1 MFLGEH
7 RHNLDAKNRLFIP
20 TKYRE
25 QLDESFI
32 IAKPARGNCLRISSI
47 QQWND
52 YVDPMY
58 DDMCDEEN
66 GPIIR
71 MLHRLATE
79 VTPDSQGRVVVSTDL
94 LNLVG
99 ITKSVVIVGCG
110 RYIELY
116 SEEAH
121 AEMLAQEKAN
131 MSEMLQS
138 LSKIKR

>member
-121 AEMLAQEKAN
+121 AEMLAKEKAN

>member
-1 MFLGEH
+1 
-7 RHNLDAKNRLFIP
+7 
-20 TKYRE
+20 
-25 QLDESFI
+25 
-32 IAKPARGNCLRISSI
+32 
-47 QQWND
+47 
-52 YVDPMY
+52 
-58 DDMCDEEN
+58 
-66 GPIIR
+66 

-79 VTPDSQGRVVVSTDL
+79 VTPDSQGRVVVSNDL

>member
-58 DDMCDEEN
+58 DDM
-66 GPIIR
+66 
-71 MLHRLATE
+71 
-79 VTPDSQGRVVVSTDL
+79 
-94 LNLVG
+94 
-99 ITKSVVIVGCG
+99 
-110 RYIELY
+110 
-116 SEEAH
+116 
-121 AEMLAQEKAN
+121 
-131 MSEMLQS
+131 
-138 LSKIKR
+138 